1 VSTSRLITLERSH
14 DAADVLFLTNAW
26 PRDDDPAWGV
36 FVQRQIDSLIAAG
49 VRADVMFLRGY
60 ASVGAYVAAARRV
73 AAATWRRQYRL
84 VHAHGGEAALVADL
98 HRRAALVVT
107 YYGSDLLGRRGTGGR
122 VTRAA
127 KAVRAVIRAQ
137 SRRPAATITQSQEME
152 DVLPESVRRRNA
164 IIPSGVD
171 TALFAPLPKADARA
185 RLGWPPERRVVL
197 FAANPHLRVKR
208 FELAVAAC
216 DVARLRGDEFDLLVV
231 TAVPPDEMPV
241 LMNAADCL
249 LLTSISEG
257 SPNVVKEAAMCN
269 LPVVTTRVGDVAD
282 VLNGVE
288 PSWLCA
294 GTPDGL
300 GAALAECL
308 RGRERSNGR
317 ARTTH
322 LSLEA
327 VGERILRVYRTVAPD
342 TASIANAA
350 FARY

>member
-1 VSTSRLITLERSH
+1 VSTSQLITLERSH
-14 DAADVLFLTNAW
+14 AAADVLYLTNAW

-60 ASVGAYVAAARRV
+60 ASVGAYVEAARRV
-73 AAATWRRQYRL
+73 VAATWRRQYRL

-98 HRRAALVVT
+98 HHRAPLVVT
-107 YYGSDLLGRRGTGGR
+107 YYGSDLLGRRGSGGR
-122 VTRAA
+122 VTVAAKTARAA
-127 KAVRAVIRAQ
+127 IRLQ
-137 SRRPAATITQSQEME
+137 SRRPAATITQSRQME
-152 DVLPESVRRRNA
+152 AVLPESVRRRNA
-164 IIPSGVD
+164 VIPNGVD
-171 TALFAPLPKADARA
+171 TTLFAPLPKADARA
-185 RLGWPPERRVVL
+185 RLGWPRDRRVVL
-197 FAANPHLRVKR
+197 FAANPQLPVKR
-208 FELAVAAC
+208 FELAMAAC
-216 DVARLRGDEFDLLVV
+216 DVARSRGDEFDLLVV
-231 TAVPPDEMPV
+231 TGVPPDEMPV

-282 VLNGVE
+282 VLDGVE

-294 GTPDGL
+294 GTPGGL

-308 RGRERSNGR
+308 SRPRRSNGR
-317 ARTTH
+317 ALTTH

-327 VGERILRVYRTVAPD
+327 VGELILRLYRTVAPD
-342 TASIANAA
+342 AASIASAT
-350 FARY
+350 FAR